1 MDKKL
6 FLLLF
11 ACLLFFSCEK
21 DNIGHVTTLTVASEQ
36 GTGLVVGLF
45 PCYIVKYEG
54 SDKWTTMTEYIKGF
68 DYEPGYEYVIKV
80 VKEELRNPP
89 QDHLG
94 SYQLIKIISKVKK
107 NSENLPPPAPWE
119 Q

>member
-11 ACLLFFSCEK
+11 VCLFFFSCEK

-54 SDKWTTMTEYIKGF
+54 E
-68 DYEPGYEYVIKV
+68 
-80 VKEELRNPP
+80 R
-89 QDHLG
+89 
-94 SYQLIKIISKVKK
+94 
-107 NSENLPPPAPWE
+107 
-119 Q
+119 